1 MGLITTSSPLF
12 LFNSMGR
19 KLEEFAPIEPG
30 AVRLYSCG
38 PTVYNY
44 AHIGNLRA
52 YLFVDTLR
60 RVLQWKGYDVR
71 HVMNITDIGHLT
83 SDADEGEDK
92 MELAAARRGKTVW
105 EIAAY
110 YTGEFQHDLARLN
123 ILPPSLWCRATDHIQ
138 EMIAFAKICEER
150 GFTYLLEDGLY
161 FDTSKVA
168 NYGQLALLDL
178 QGQKQGLRVDIK
190 EGKRNPS
197 DFALWRFSPKD
208 KKRLMEWDSPW
219 GAGAPGWHLEC
230 SVMSLKYLGRRFDIH
245 TGGVDHRQIHHCN
258 EIAQNQAYLGGEDSG
273 VRYWLHNEF
282 LVSGGEKMAKSAEDF
297 LRLQTLIDRGVH
309 PLVYRYFVLMASY
322 RSPLAFSMEA
332 LLAAR
337 SGLQRMLHRVQN
349 IKEKAPA
356 SAGIV
361 PADEAKYARGA
372 RANDLVST
380 LALGLPRDA
389 LSWIEKLDEALC
401 RDLNTPEAVALLSQ
415 LVDAKLDAEI
425 LTRLVAAYD
434 LVLGLKLLQTQPADL
449 NLRPKAVAISE
460 ADIERL
466 IAERLEARRR
476 KDFARADEIRNEF
489 TKNGVALH
497 DAPEGTTWEWIPLE
511 QEES

>member
-1 MGLITTSSPLF
+1 MTSTPLF

-19 KLEEFAPIEPG
+19 KLEEFAPLEPG
-30 AVRLYSCG
+30 KVRLYSCG

-60 RVLQWKGYDVR
+60 RVLQWRGDDVL

-92 MELAAARRGKTVW
+92 MELAAARRGKSVW

-110 YTGEFQHDLARLN
+110 YTEEFKRDIERLN
-123 ILPPSLWCRATDHIQ
+123 ILPPSVWCKATDHIQ

-150 GFTYLLEDGLY
+150 GFTYPLADGLY
-161 FDTSKVA
+161 FDTSKVKD
-168 NYGQLALLDL
+168 YGLLALLDL

-190 EGKRNPS
+190 EGKHNPS

-208 KKRLMEWDSPW
+208 KKRLMEWHSPW
-219 GAGAPGWHLEC
+219 GLGAPGWHLEC
-230 SVMSLKYLGRRFDIH
+230 SVMSLKYLGRHFDIH
-245 TGGVDHRQIHHCN
+245 TGGIDHRQIHHCN
-258 EIAQNQAYLGGEDSG
+258 EIAQNQAYLGGDQSG
-273 VRYWLHNEF
+273 VRFWLHNEF
-282 LVSGGEKMAKSAEDF
+282 LVLGGEKMSKSADEF
-297 LRLQTLIDRGVH
+297 LRLQALIDRGVH

-322 RSPLAFSMEA
+322 RSPLAFSREA

-337 SGLQRMLHRVQN
+337 MGLQRLLHRVQS

-356 SAGIV
+356 SEAV
-361 PADEAKYARGA
+361 VLTEEAKYGRGA
-372 RANDLVST
+372 PANYILSALARDLS
-380 LALGLPRDA
+380 RDA
-389 LSWIEKLDEALC
+389 LLWIEKLNEAIG
-401 RDLNTPEAVALLSQ
+401 RDLNTAEAIALLSQ
-415 LVDAKLDAEI
+415 LVDAGLEAEVQ
-425 LTRLVAAYD
+425 LRLIAAYD
-434 LVLGLKLLQTQPADL
+434 LVLGLNLLRTEPAEL
-449 NLRPKAVAISE
+449 NLRPSAAGISE

-476 KDFARADEIRNEF
+476 KDFARADEIRNELG
-489 TKNGVALH
+489 KNGIALH
-497 DAPEGTTWEWIPLE
+497 DSPDGTSWEWTP
-511 QEES
+511 QEREDG